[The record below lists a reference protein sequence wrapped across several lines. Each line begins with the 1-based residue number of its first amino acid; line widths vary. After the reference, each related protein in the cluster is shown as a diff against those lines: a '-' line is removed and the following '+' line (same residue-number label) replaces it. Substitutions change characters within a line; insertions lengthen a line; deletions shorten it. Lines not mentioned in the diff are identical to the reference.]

1 MAAVKGQ
8 QRSGGGWLADLV
20 HEVAWQVE
28 VIVDRRIARALAEI
42 RAQLLRQCAQ
52 ARLGA

>member
-8 QRSGGGWLADLV
+8 QRRGAADLV

-28 VIVDRRIARALAEI
+28 VIVDRRIARALAEV
-42 RAQLLRQCAQ
+42 RAQPLRQCAQ